1 MTKPFF
7 SFIIIVISFGFAFF
21 YVRPEY
27 SLVGERRADL
37 DTLMVTSKS
46 SNMIKTLINE
56 TEKNLNSV
64 NSVDLA
70 RFDIFLPEV
79 IDPIRF
85 ANNLQHIGITNGLV
99 LENIK
104 VEEPARNTQDSA
116 GLSAGNQPSPI
127 TQPQGAVLE
136 KKYATTKTNFTF
148 TATYEKFHIFLNDIE
163 KSLGLINITTLS
175 FQPVVETPDPK
186 KIKSVGLQIYQFTVA
201 VETYSLK

>member
-7 SFIIIVISFGFAFF
+7 SFIIIVISLGFAFF

-27 SLVGERRADL
+27 SLVQERSADL
-37 DTLMVTSKS
+37 ATLAVTSKS
-46 SNMIKTLINE
+46 SSMIKTLINE

-64 NSVDLA
+64 NSADLA
-70 RFDIFLPEV
+70 RFDIFLPET

-104 VEEPARNTQDSA
+104 VEEPARNTQDGA
-116 GLSAGNQPSPI
+116 GTQSSPVV
-127 TQPQGAVLE
+127 QSQGAALE
-136 KKYATTKTNFTF
+136 KKYATTKANFTF
-148 TATYEKFHIFLNDIE
+148 TTTYEKFHIFLNDIE

-175 FQPVVETPDPK
+175 FQPVVEAPDPK
-186 KIKSVGLQIYQFTVA
+186 KIKIVGPQIYQFTVA